1 MLTISGSLTSKIK
14 EKNIKNIENKKETH
28 QYRCDYTLK
37 WKNERTLNFKNSVH
51 KNLRCMPY
59 IFKTGAQ

>member
-14 EKNIKNIENKKETH
+14 EKKNIKNIENKKETH

-37 WKNERTLNFKNSVH
+37 WKNEKNFK
-51 KNLRCMPY
+51 
-59 IFKTGAQ
+59 F